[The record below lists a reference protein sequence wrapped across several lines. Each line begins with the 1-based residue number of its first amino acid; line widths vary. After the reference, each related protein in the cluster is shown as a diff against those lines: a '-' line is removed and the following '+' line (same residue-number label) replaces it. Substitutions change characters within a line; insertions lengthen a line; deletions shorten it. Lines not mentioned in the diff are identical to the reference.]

1 MAASNDRGRGSI
13 ACAKPVLGMKRMKE
27 ESVISRIKTKM
38 RDAKEL
44 RQANREVRQEERDNN
59 KRVGPPKGKDQRL
72 GIDYRPSGSSRY
84 NFNTLKQNDK
94 NA

>member
-1 MAASNDRGRGSI
+1 MAASNDRGRGSV
-13 ACAKPVLGMKRMKE
+13 ACAKPMLGMKRMKE

-44 RQANREVRQEERDNN
+44 RQANREVNREEKDSN
-59 KRVGPPKGKDQRL
+59 KRFGPPKGKDERL
-72 GIDYRPSGSSRY
+72 GIDYRPATSSKY
-84 NFNTLKQNDK
+84 KFNALKSNDK